1 MEIGVEVEFAR
12 FRWPGENYGSQVP
25 DALQGRFKRSFRPAC
40 FYDCGRPRIWMRW
53 AGSVSEQNAK
63 LVRERTCANDF
74 DMTPVKWDHRED
86 VARRHSI
93 MPTGATDSLRPL
105 ATER

>member
-1 MEIGVEVEFAR
+1 MEIGIEVEFVR
-12 FRWPGENYGSQVP
+12 LRWPGEDYGSQVP
-25 DALQGRFKRSFRPAC
+25 DALQGRFKRSFRTAC
-40 FYDCGRPRIWMRW
+40 FDDCGRSRIWMRG
-53 AGSVSEQNAK
+53 AGSIAEQSAK

-74 DMTPVKWDHRED
+74 DMTTVEWDHRED

-93 MPTGATDSLRPL
+93 MPTGTTVSLRPL